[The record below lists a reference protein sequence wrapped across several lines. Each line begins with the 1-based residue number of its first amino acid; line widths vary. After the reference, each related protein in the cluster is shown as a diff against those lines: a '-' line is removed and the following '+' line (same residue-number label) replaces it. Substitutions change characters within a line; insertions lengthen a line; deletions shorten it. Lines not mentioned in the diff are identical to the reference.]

1 MLARGDRV
9 LQCRVRHGRRRCG
22 SSFEEPGL
30 RRPGRPPKRP
40 PPPATHELG
49 REGRPHPP
57 VLEIWRME
65 GCSGGGID
73 LGRHSNLQSSV
84 IAENRSMGASGKW
97 IKTLVG
103 LKPATAA
110 EKHGKGRKWS
120 RLWRSSSG
128 GQGQR
133 GAASAAASEVSET
146 SSSAATDALSS
157 VVAAVVRAMPR
168 DFRVIRHEWAAL
180 RIQTAFRGFLARRA
194 LRALRGIV
202 RPRRAKARARD
213 RRTRLSADGRDFS
226 QGGDALDERATHAD
240 PVKDAE
246 ASATT
251 SMAKLDTR

>member
-146 SSSAATDALSS
+146 SSSAAADALSS
-157 VVAAVVRAMPR
+157 VVAAVVRAMPG

-180 RIQTAFRGFLARRA
+180 RIQTAFRGFLVRTRRCLRSRPPPSKIPASSEFNLVRSLSARRP
-194 LRALRGIV
+194 G
-202 RPRRAKARARD
+202 
-213 RRTRLSADGRDFS
+213 GR
-226 QGGDALDERATHAD
+226 
-240 PVKDAE
+240 
-246 ASATT
+246 
-251 SMAKLDTR
+251 